1 MLKHFLMS
9 RIPVYFMPGLA
20 ASSSIFERIAL
31 PVDVFEMILLEWE
44 LPLDNE
50 TLSEYAERISKKVTH
65 KNPVLIGVSFGGI
78 LVQEMAEFL
87 EVSKVIIIS
96 SVKSNLEFPTTF
108 KVAKTTKAYK
118 LLPTS
123 LVLNIENLARF
134 SFGDKVNQRIKLY
147 QKFLSVRDKKYL
159 DWAIEKIILWDR
171 TEIDKNVIH
180 IHGDV
185 DDVFPIKNIEKC
197 IVVKGGTHIMILSKF
212 KWFNANLP
220 KIILGQE
227 VESI

>member
-1 MLKHFLMS
+1 LMS

-31 PVDVFEMILLEWE
+31 PVDVFEMFLLEWE
-44 LPLDNE
+44 LPLNNE

-78 LVQEMAEFL
+78 LVQEMAKFL
-87 EVSKVIIIS
+87 EVRKVIIIS
-96 SVKSNLEFPTTF
+96 SVKSILEFPTTF

-118 LLPTS
+118 LTPTS
-123 LVLNIENLARF
+123 LVLNIENLAKF
-134 SFGDKVNQRIKLY
+134 SFGDKVKKRLELY
-147 QKFLSVRDKKYL
+147 KKFLSIRDKKYL

-180 IHGDV
+180 IHGDA
-185 DDVFPIKNIEKC
+185 DEVFPIKNIEKC

-220 KIILGQE
+220 KIILEQE